1 MTRWPPPR
9 GLHSPPWPW
18 AEPIGAGC
26 PSPIAATRYPSQAS
40 DQVGFVLGQDAC
52 ACGGARGGICIYLW
66 CVCCLQCV
74 DVRARCMAALVQASS
89 LFYCVCVCMR
99 MQTPVPS
106 APPALVARPGSHL
119 PPRHARLEGE
129 PTVGPPSPR
138 RPPRPRPPRPRFEG
152 CGLERW
158 VWQWEGTAGCCG
170 RQAHRPPR
178 PEQVREGIMA
188 FPDSLMHATESSSTS
203 T

>member
-1 MTRWPPPR
+1 MRV
-9 GLHSPPWPW
+9 L
-18 AEPIGAGC
+18 
-26 PSPIAATRYPSQAS
+26 AAVHVAVSA
-40 DQVGFVLGQDAC
+40 
-52 ACGGARGGICIYLW
+52 
-66 CVCCLQCV
+66 CVCGV
-74 DVRARCMAALVQASS
+74 YVAWSVSVSARCMATLVAERVPLFVHSSASGVS
-89 LFYCVCVCMR
+89 PILLCMH

-106 APPALVARPGSHL
+106 APPASVARPGSHL
-119 PPRHARLEGE
+119 PPRHAHLEGE

-152 CGLERW
+152 CELELW

-188 FPDSLMHATESSSTS
+188 FPDSFMHAIESSSTL